1 MRDLLAGLTKE
12 KGTAAIDSAFS
23 VYSSH
28 WGSVPEQDVVKK
40 TVVDIETDFLF
51 LVPTQLALQLHANN
65 TRSVVN
71 GSSQWQLIQ
80 MKIQLRLINQ
90 TPCDL
95 TLFTWLVPQWSAHI
109 LVPLQHE
116 DSYPRISSLGGGRAR
131 RRPAVPVR
139 KTLLHPAGL
148 LPPTP
153 RPVALHDCILDQLRQ
168 DWVIFQ
174 HALQRHSTSYLP
186 DQCCLNILS
195 AALQWSELDYSLTS
209 SIQVQLV

>member
-1 MRDLLAGLTKE
+1 
-12 KGTAAIDSAFS
+12 
-23 VYSSH
+23 
-28 WGSVPEQDVVKK
+28 
-40 TVVDIETDFLF
+40 
-51 LVPTQLALQLHANN
+51 
-65 TRSVVN
+65 
-71 GSSQWQLIQ
+71 

-153 RPVALHDCILDQLRQ
+153 RPVELHDCILDQLCQ

-174 HALQRHSTSYLP
+174 HALQRHSGKLEASNFLLARPVLFEYTVSCTAVVRTGLQSDFIYTGTTGLNVNC
-186 DQCCLNILS
+186 QCSFGFFILKK
-195 AALQWSELDYSLTS
+195 D
-209 SIQVQLV
+209 V